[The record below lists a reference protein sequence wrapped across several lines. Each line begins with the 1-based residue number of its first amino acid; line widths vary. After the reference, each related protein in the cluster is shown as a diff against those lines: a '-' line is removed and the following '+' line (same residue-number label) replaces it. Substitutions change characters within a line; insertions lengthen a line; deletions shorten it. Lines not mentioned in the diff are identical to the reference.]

1 MIYAPP
7 LTHVTGAVELAEVYG
22 GFGPAS
28 ALTWV
33 GACVGRCG
41 SRPGCRE
48 ECPAPECSG
57 CGRARH
63 GITHDG
69 GAIGRIT
76 PVPARV
82 LPGELDTPHRV
93 LVTGSRSW
101 DDATTLRAAL
111 DERTAR
117 YGARLVVVHG
127 HCPDGADAHADAWAV
142 AHGVRV
148 ERWPA
153 DWRTLGKS
161 AGFRRNQAMVDSR
174 PAECLAFIRDG
185 SRGATHCA
193 TAAERAGIPTTRYLY
208 GQPVK
213 QPGRPV
219 SAPALPSSY
228 LYGQP
233 VKQPVAEPVKQPVAV
248 LRPAVDISPTDP
260 SLPAAVAGLLQLAA
274 AHGHHAR
281 VTASVAARGAGV
293 VAALAVRVP
302 GVGCTVYERTGDSW
316 TFANAVL
323 LAPWLRRA
331 NVGQFRAALSG
342 AEYVPPAPRAAAPK
356 GPCPGCG
363 AEVSL
368 TKDGAVFKNH
378 KCRMSGTFRQMV
390 EGRS

>member
-1 MIYAPP
+1 MVIAPP
-7 LTHVTGAVELAEVYG
+7 LAHVTGAVELAEVFG
-22 GFGPAS
+22 AFGPAS

-33 GACVGRCG
+33 GACVGMCG

-82 LPGELDTPHRV
+82 RAGEL
-93 LVTGSRSW
+93 GS
-101 DDATTLRAAL
+101 
-111 DERTAR
+111 
-117 YGARLVVVHG
+117 VQQQ
-127 HCPDGADAHADAWAV
+127 
-142 AHGVRV
+142 V
-148 ERWPA
+148 EPRMQQQ
-153 DWRTLGKS
+153 S
-161 AGFRRNQAMVDSR
+161 A
-174 PAECLAFIRDG
+174 
-185 SRGATHCA
+185 
-193 TAAERAGIPTTRYLY
+193 
-208 GQPVK
+208 
-213 QPGRPV
+213 
-219 SAPALPSSY
+219 
-228 LYGQP
+228 
-233 VKQPVAEPVKQPVAV
+233 VAV

-274 AHGHHAR
+274 VHGHHAR

-316 TFANAVL
+316 TFANAT
-323 LAPWLRRA
+323 LAVPHLRRA

-342 AEYVPPAPRAAAPK
+342 AEYVPPALRAAAPK

-368 TKDGAVFKNH
+368 TKDGAVFKSH